1 MNKILIVDDDPDL
14 REGQR
19 IFLEKKGYEIRTAG
33 GAVEGLEAL
42 KSFTPQLILVDLMM
56 EHYDAGFVF
65 CAKVRAIAELA
76 HIPIIMQTAA
86 SDKLGFTPESYDEKA
101 QSWMKADEILKK
113 PVPLE
118 QLLQIIQSYMAG

>member
-1 MNKILIVDDDPDL
+1 MSKILIVDDDPDL

-19 IFLEKKGYEIRTAG
+19 LFLEGKDYEIRTAG
-33 GAVEGLEAL
+33 GTAEGLEAL

-65 CAKVRAIAELA
+65 CAKVRSIPELA
-76 HIPIIMQTAA
+76 DIPIIMQTAA

-101 QSWMKADEILKK
+101 RSWMKADEILKK
-113 PVPLE
+113 PVPLDK
-118 QLLQIIQSYMAG
+118 LLQKIESYLAR